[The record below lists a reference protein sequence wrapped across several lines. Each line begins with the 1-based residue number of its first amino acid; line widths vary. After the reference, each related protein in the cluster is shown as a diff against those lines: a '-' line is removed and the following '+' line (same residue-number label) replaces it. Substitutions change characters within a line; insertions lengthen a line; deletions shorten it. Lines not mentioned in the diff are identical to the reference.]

1 MSIHARDPDTGGTA
15 TASALL
21 ARAAGAEL
29 RADHRLATS
38 IDDFFLAGDGRLDDR
53 VRARLAATLEALVGA
68 IEAAIRAHAARL
80 LAARGL
86 TALAVDVGSG
96 APVALDRLLGAG
108 LMRDPAV
115 MHELIGRVRQS
126 LIAEALPVEAAPL
139 GSSGKAD
146 QPSLLARLSRHAD
159 HVVAT
164 GAVALL
170 ATESRRRAPLV
181 AGATT
186 RTDLPAAIQQRLIW
200 WVAATVREATTSD
213 GAGTTEPLDRAL
225 AESAQ
230 RSVAAHDES
239 DRLEAAAT
247 RLAIAL
253 DPRAEELAALLAEA
267 LADQRLSLFIALLGH
282 ALGLHYADM
291 RDIVLDPDAE
301 RLWLV
306 LRALELDRPAI
317 ARIGLALCEADP
329 RRDVEQFADLLDT
342 IVAVD
347 PAQARAAIAPLLL
360 HPEYRAAVLAIARGA
375 KA

>member
-1 MSIHARDPDTGGTA
+1 MSINDRVPVTGGPA
-15 TASALL
+15 TVSTLL
-21 ARAAGAEL
+21 ARAAAADL
-29 RADHRLATS
+29 RADRRLATA

-53 VRARLAATLEALVGA
+53 VRARLGDTVAALVGA
-68 IEAAIRAHAARL
+68 VEAAIRAHAARL

-86 TALAVDVGSG
+86 VALAGSVGNG
-96 APVALDRLLGAG
+96 APVALDRLLAAG

-115 MHELIGRVRQS
+115 MHELIGRVRQG
-126 LIAEALPVEAAPL
+126 LIAEALPIEPPAGNTAAR
-139 GSSGKAD
+139 AD
-146 QPSLLARLSRHAD
+146 QPSLLARLSRHPD

-170 ATESRRRAPLV
+170 ATESRRKAPLV

-186 RTDLPAAIQQRLIW
+186 RTDLPQAIQQRLVW
-200 WVAATVREATTSD
+200 WVAATLREATAPE
-213 GAGTTEPLDRAL
+213 GASGTEQLDRAL

-230 RSVAAHDES
+230 RSIAAHDEG
-239 DRLEAAAT
+239 DRLEAAAS
-247 RLAIAL
+247 RLAVAL
-253 DPRAEELAALLAEA
+253 DPRAEELAPLLAEA

-306 LRALELDRPAI
+306 LRALELDRSAI
-317 ARIGLALCEADP
+317 ARVGLALCEADP
-329 RRDVEQFADLLDT
+329 RRDVEQFADSLDT

-347 PAQARAAIAPLLL
+347 PAEARAAIAPLLL

>member
-1 MSIHARDPDTGGTA
+1 MSIHDRVSQSGGPA

-21 ARAAGAEL
+21 ARAAAADL
-29 RADHRLATS
+29 RADRRLAIS

-53 VRARLAATLEALVGA
+53 VRAGLSATLESLVGA

-86 TALAVDVGSG
+86 TALAGAVGSG
-96 APVALDRLLGAG
+96 LPVALDRLLAAG

-115 MHELIGRVRQS
+115 MHELIGRVRQG
-126 LIAEALPVEAAPL
+126 LIADALPIEAA
-139 GSSGKAD
+139 SGGAGGRAD
-146 QPSLLARLSRHAD
+146 QPSLLARLSRHPD

-164 GAVALL
+164 SAVALL
-170 ATESRRRAPLV
+170 ATESRRKAPLV

-186 RTDLPAAIQQRLIW
+186 RTDLPVAIQQRLIW
-200 WVAATVREATTSD
+200 WVAATLREAEAP
-213 GAGTTEPLDRAL
+213 GGTANTEQLDRAL

-230 RSVAAHDES
+230 RSIAAHDEG

-247 RLAIAL
+247 RLAGAL

-282 ALGLHYADM
+282 ALGLQYADM

-317 ARIGLALCEADP
+317 ARVGLALCEADP
-329 RRDVEQFADLLDT
+329 RRDVEQFADTLDA